1 MKSSRKKTLIGHTL
15 VLLLGMA
22 LTGAIVAPKAET
34 QNEGTH
40 RKVTTRVPPE
50 YPELARRLNIKGP
63 ARVEATVGA
72 DGKVISVKE
81 LGGNPVLVDALVR
94 AVKKWRYEAEG
105 KSTVEEVKVV
115 FE

>member
-1 MKSSRKKTLIGHTL
+1 MKSRRKKLIGHAF

-22 LTGAIVAPKAET
+22 LAGALVAPNADT
-34 QNEGTH
+34 QNEGAH

-50 YPELARRLNIKGP
+50 YPELARRLNIKGT
-63 ARVEATVGA
+63 ARVQATVTAEGR
-72 DGKVISVKE
+72 VIKVKE
-81 LGGNPVLVDALVR
+81 LGGNPVLLDALVR
-94 AVKKWRYEAEG
+94 AVKKWRYEPEN